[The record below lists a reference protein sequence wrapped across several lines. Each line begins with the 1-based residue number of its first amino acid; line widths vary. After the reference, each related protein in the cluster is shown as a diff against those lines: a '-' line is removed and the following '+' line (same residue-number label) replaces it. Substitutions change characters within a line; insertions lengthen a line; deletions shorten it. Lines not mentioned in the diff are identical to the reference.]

1 MEMQE
6 GKYTRQT
13 SQNSTSPE
21 GAGTATRPTE
31 PTQAQG
37 QGVIII
43 NSVTMEDKMDRSIE
57 EPLVNDNPNS
67 TGVNSGNNTSIK
79 VQVNNSSV
87 DGKKPAY
94 DNVIANPGSANKLQ
108 DAVNLSWEDINVF
121 VTRNQGKC
129 CGLVGSN
136 KDEGDVL
143 HILKNVAG
151 EIKAGSLVAL
161 MGSSGAG
168 KSTLL
173 NVLSHRNISS
183 IEVSGTVFINGNP
196 ISDEINNM
204 SAYVQQED
212 LFIGTLTV
220 REHLMFQALLRM
232 DRYIPEDERVRRVE
246 KAITE
251 LGLAKCS
258 NTLIGIPGRLRGI
271 SGGEKKRL
279 SFASEILTD
288 PPLLF
293 VDEPTSGLDSFMA
306 QTVVATL
313 HSLSQQ
319 GKTIL
324 ATIHQ
329 PSSEVYQMF
338 DNIIL
343 LADGRL
349 AYVGSREDAVPYF
362 ERIGYQCPINYN
374 PADYFVQILAFIP
387 EKEEESKERIK
398 FLCDKHDEGKTS
410 YVKKQPTT
418 ERVNSFETK
427 ILNSGRRYQAGWFKQ
442 FRVLFY
448 RAMLSAKRDKMVSV
462 IRIMQSLVLGVVVG
476 LIYLRLSYNQENIQ
490 NFAGLLFFIVTNLSF
505 ASLQGVIFVFPVE
518 VPVFLR
524 EHKNG
529 MYRTDTY
536 YLAKTL
542 AEVPIFS
549 FAAVLLIT
557 ICYWMAGLREEA
569 DAFFVCVGIGVLIVN
584 TAASY
589 GYAISTMTSS
599 VETATALG
607 PVVMLP
613 LLLFG
618 GFFVNNDTVPDY
630 FIWLRYLSWF
640 NYGFED
646 LMINQWDEYP
656 GKIECGN
663 KNGTCLTSG
672 SMILERYQLHEENFY
687 LNIYYM
693 VALLVA
699 FRLISFSLLYIRAR
713 KKD

>member
-1 MEMQE
+1 MTKRANME
-6 GKYTRQT
+6 T
-13 SQNSTSPE
+13 S
-21 GAGTATRPTE
+21 
-31 PTQAQG
+31 
-37 QGVIII
+37 V
-43 NSVTMEDKMDRSIE
+43 E
-57 EPLVNDNPNS
+57 EPFIANDDLNASDHPRESGKRNQGKFNGAKVN
-67 TGVNSGNNTSIK
+67 
-79 VQVNNSSV
+79 
-87 DGKKPAY
+87 KPY
-94 DNVIANPGSANKLQ
+94 DNVITNLESANELP
-108 DAVNLSWEDINVF
+108 DAVNLSWQDINVF
-121 VTRNQGKC
+121 VHRNEGKC
-129 CGLVGSN
+129 CCFRKGE

-143 HILKNVAG
+143 QILKKVSG

-183 IEVSGTVFINGNP
+183 VNVSGTVFLNGTPVSN
-196 ISDEINNM
+196 EINNM

-232 DRYIPEDERVRRVE
+232 DRHIPKDERVRRVE
-246 KAITE
+246 KTITE

-258 NTLIGIPGRLRGI
+258 DTVIGIPGRLRGI

-313 HSLSQQ
+313 HNLSQQ

-343 LADGRL
+343 LSNGRL
-349 AYVGSREDAVPYF
+349 AYLGPREEAIPYF
-362 ERIGYQCPINYN
+362 ERIGYPCPINYN

-387 EKEEESKERIK
+387 ENEEESKERIK
-398 FLCDKHDEGKTS
+398 FLCDKHEEWENS
-410 YVKKQPTT
+410 HLQKKQPI
-418 ERVNSFETK
+418 ERVNSFQSR
-427 ILNSGRRYQAGWFKQ
+427 IISRPRYQAGWFKQ
-442 FRVLFY
+442 FHVLFY

-462 IRIMQSLVLGVVVG
+462 IRIMQSLILGVVVG

-549 FAAVLLIT
+549 LAAILLIS
-557 ICYWMAGLREEA
+557 ICYWMAGLREAA
-569 DAFFVCVGIGVLIVN
+569 DSFFICVALGVLIVN

-599 VETATALG
+599 VEAATALG

-640 NYGFED
+640 NYGFENM
-646 LMINQWDEYP
+646 MINQWKDYP
-656 GKIECGN
+656 GTISCDYN
-663 KNGTCLTSG
+663 RTSSSTPCLTTG
-672 SMILERYQLHEENFY
+672 NMILDRYQLHEDNFY
-687 LNIYYM
+687 PNLYYT
-693 VALLVA
+693 AILLVA
-699 FRLISFSLLYIRAR
+699 FRIISFLMLYYRAS

>member
-1 MEMQE
+1 MMTRVQWTLVDGENQDLADDQFGNAIEQSKE
-6 GKYTRQT
+6 GKISRI
-13 SQNSTSPE
+13 
-21 GAGTATRPTE
+21 R
-31 PTQAQG
+31 
-37 QGVIII
+37 
-43 NSVTMEDKMDRSIE
+43 
-57 EPLVNDNPNS
+57 
-67 TGVNSGNNTSIK
+67 
-79 VQVNNSSV
+79 
-87 DGKKPAY
+87 GK
-94 DNVIANPGSANKLQ
+94 G
-108 DAVNLSWEDINVF
+108 VNLSWEDINVF
-121 VTRNQGKC
+121 VTR
-129 CGLVGSN
+129 SN
-136 KDEGDVL
+136 KKCFGFLGGNEDKEDVL
-143 HILKNVAG
+143 QILKNISG

-173 NVLSHRNISS
+173 NVLSHRNISA
-183 IEVSGTVFINGNP
+183 VNVTGTVFLNGSP
-196 ISDEINNM
+196 VRQEINTM

-232 DRYIPEDERVRRVE
+232 DKNIPQSERVRRVE

-258 NTLIGIPGRLRGI
+258 ETLIGIPGRLRGI

-313 HSLSQQ
+313 QNLAHH
-319 GKTIL
+319 GMTIL
-324 ATIHQ
+324 STIHQ

-338 DNIIL
+338 DNLIL
-343 LADGRL
+343 LANGRL
-349 AYVGSREDAVPYF
+349 AYVGPREEAIPYF
-362 ERIGYQCPINYN
+362 ERINYPCPVNYN
-374 PADYFVQILAFIP
+374 PADYFVYILAFIP

-398 FLCDKHDEGKTS
+398 FICDKHDEWEGS
-410 YVKKQPTT
+410 NIKKKPLN
-418 ERVNSFETK
+418 ERVNSFETTVV
-427 ILNSGRRYQAGWFKQ
+427 SGSRYQASWLKQ
-442 FRVLFY
+442 FFVLFH

-462 IRIMQSLVLGVVVG
+462 IRIMQSLILGIVVG

-524 EHKNG
+524 EHKSG

-536 YLAKTL
+536 YLAKTM

-549 FAAVLLIT
+549 IAAVILIT
-557 ICYWMAGLREEA
+557 ISYWMANLREDA
-569 DAFFVCVGIGVLIVN
+569 GAFFICVAIGVLIVN

-607 PVVMLP
+607 PVCMLP

-640 NYGFED
+640 NYGFEN
-646 LMINQWDEYP
+646 LMINQWEDYP
-656 GKIECGN
+656 G
-663 KNGTCLTSG
+663 
-672 SMILERYQLHEENFY
+672 MIACERNNTASCDTTGEMVLKRFQLHEENFY
-687 LNIYYM
+687 PNLYYII
-693 VALLVA
+693 ALM
-699 FRLISFSLLYIRAR
+699 ISFRIISFVMLYVRAR
-713 KKD
+713 RLT